1 VIFVSQ
7 CSWISLRPALGAS
20 PNPLLCSVPALTSAQ
35 IIDYLLSN
43 FPTRRPRYPTHPNNP
58 RLKPLYER
66 FIHALYAACS
76 PATNDPAQLAYIASA
91 CWPGFVTPLLNDWRA
106 IESSQLDHNGDV
118 TLDANDEERFPVP
131 NTEDTLRLLHTFK
144 PTFLP
149 ALNAL
154 LPRLTTAQAWS
165 EANMPPSS
173 VRLSQP
179 LTLSLP
185 STISSNFASP
195 AEQAEARLRGFTTRT
210 RILLLASY
218 VASFNPAKTDAR
230 LFERT
235 SEGIAK
241 RAKRKKRA
249 GGAAS
254 PKKTPIKPSNSAKVG
269 PSLTP
274 NHDKFS

>member
-1 VIFVSQ
+1 MIFVSQ

-20 PNPLLCSVPALTSAQ
+20 PNPLLCSVPALTPAQ
-35 IIDYLLSN
+35 IIEYLLSK
-43 FPTRRPRYPTHPNNP
+43 FPTRRLKYPIHRNNP

-66 FIHALYAACS
+66 FIHALHAACS
-76 PATNDPAQLAYIASA
+76 PTTNDPAHLAYIASA
-91 CWPGFVTPLLNDWRA
+91 CWPGFVTPLLNDWKA
-106 IESSQLDHNGDV
+106 IELSQHDSNGDV
-118 TLDANDEERFPVP
+118 TLDTNDEERFPVP
-131 NTEDTLRLLHTFK
+131 NTADTLRLLHTFK

-165 EANMPPSS
+165 EENIPPSS

-179 LTLSLP
+179 LSLSLP
-185 STISSNFASP
+185 ANTSSHFASA

-218 VASFNPAKTDAR
+218 VASFNPARTDAR

-235 SEGIAK
+235 TEGIAK

-249 GGAAS
+249 AGAVS
-254 PKKTPIKPSNSAKVG
+254 PKKTPVKASGPAKVAR
-269 PSLTP
+269 L
-274 NHDKFS
+274 FL